1 MEEKKRIVK
10 ERAEKRRADFLA
22 RKENSSQL
30 FQVQDK
36 YLESIA
42 EINKMSAE
50 MGMPQIR
57 TEIRY
62 TKATPEIG
70 VDNMQVV
77 WPELPK
83 EEQ

>member
-1 MEEKKRIVK
+1 MVK
-10 ERAEKRRADFLA
+10 EKYEKRRADFLA
-22 RKENSSQL
+22 RKENSSPL

-57 TEIRY
+57 AEIKY
-62 TKATPEIG
+62 AKATPEVG
-70 VDNMQVV
+70 VDNMQVI
-77 WPELPK
+77 WPELPQ
-83 EEQ
+83 EEQKST